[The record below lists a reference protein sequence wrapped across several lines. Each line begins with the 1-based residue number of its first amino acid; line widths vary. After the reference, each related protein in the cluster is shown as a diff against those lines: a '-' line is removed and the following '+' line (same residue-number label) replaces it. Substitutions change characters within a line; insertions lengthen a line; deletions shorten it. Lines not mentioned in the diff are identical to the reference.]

1 MKRKKRRVTAAPS
14 LAATP
19 ASRSRTDAPAT
30 PRYYFAAVL
39 ALSLLTLL
47 AFSNSFS
54 TGFAL
59 DNQTLLLGDTRIQ
72 AATAANIDLIVH
84 HTYWWPNGESGLYR
98 PFTTLSYLL
107 NYAILGNGDHPAGYH
122 WINFFLHIANVLLL
136 FALVLRLMAGG
147 PRALPVAFVIAM
159 LWAVHPV
166 LTESVT
172 NIVGRADL
180 LAGCAVLGGFL
191 LYLKSTETTGWRR
204 GAWLAGLAAITAIGV
219 FSKES
224 AVVLPGVIVLYE
236 IACFGV
242 HTSVNAARTSA
253 CATDGRHWRRALPA
267 CLITL
272 APIGIML
279 WQRAMVL
286 SSTLPAE
293 WPFVDNPITGAGFW
307 IGRLTAIKILARYL
321 WLAFWPMKL
330 SADYSYAQIALAHGS
345 PEDWVCWLAVAGA
358 LALTVV
364 LWNRDRLAFF
374 FAGFAFL
381 NLLPASNLLFP
392 IGTMMA
398 ERLLYLTLAGLL
410 AALVISLDDAATRFR
425 FPGVPLAICAAVIA
439 TGFAVRTWV
448 RNLDWT
454 DDKSMATAGVQ
465 TSPGSFKFHRV
476 LAAQLLATDAPHRET
491 DRAVAEADR
500 SIAILAPLPDDLDL
514 PGPWDLAAVAHRIK
528 GDTLSGGA
536 ARAQYEETVRLA
548 LRSIAVDTAS
558 RAAYDLRHGVKS
570 PVPASAANGY
580 RTLASAYL
588 HLGRAPEALAAA
600 IQAQAIDPANTG
612 VYEEIADADLAQER
626 GEAAAVALAQGMF
639 ASDDHNKLLAEL
651 LKLYQSGVDS
661 KGCAVV
667 SGPHG
672 PTLNPYCEIVRRDL
686 CEATLRAHL
695 PDVHRRLGCPN

>member
-1 MKRKKRRVTAAPS
+1 MKRKKRRVTVAPPP
-14 LAATP
+14 AATT
-19 ASRSRTDAPAT
+19 ASRSPTDADVA

-72 AATAANIDLIVH
+72 SATAANVDLIVH

-98 PFTTLSYLL
+98 PLTTLTYLL
-107 NYAILGNGDHPAGYH
+107 NYAILGNGEHPAGYH

-136 FALVLRLMAGG
+136 FALVLRLMAGR

-191 LYLKSTETTGWRR
+191 LYLKSRETTGWRR
-204 GAWLAGLAAITAIGV
+204 GAWLAGLAAITAVGV

-224 AVVLPGVIVLYE
+224 AVVLPAVIVLYE

-253 CATDGRHWRRALPA
+253 CATIAM
-267 CLITL
+267 L

-286 SSTLPAE
+286 SSSLPAE
-293 WPFVDNPITGAGFW
+293 WPFYDNPITGAGFW
-307 IGRLTAIKILARYL
+307 IARLTAIKILARYL

-345 PEDWVCWLAVAGA
+345 LEDWVCWLAVAGA
-358 LALTVV
+358 LALTVI
-364 LWNRDRLAFF
+364 LWKRNRLAFF

-398 ERLLYLTLAGLL
+398 ERLLYLTLAGLV
-410 AALVISLDDAATRFR
+410 AAVVIALDDAAGRFR
-425 FPGVPLAICAAVIA
+425 FSGAPLAICAALIG

-465 TSPGSFKFHRV
+465 SSPRSFKFHR
-476 LAAQLLATDAPHRET
+476 LLSAQLLAIDASHRET

-528 GDTLSGGA
+528 GDTLSGDA

-570 PVPASAANGY
+570 AVPASAANGY

-588 HLGRAPEALAAA
+588 HLGRAPQALAAA

-626 GEAAAVALAQGMF
+626 GEAAAVALAEGMF

-667 SGPHG
+667 PGPHG
-672 PTLNPYCEIVRRDL
+672 LTLNPYCEIVRRDL